1 MKNKNKIDYASAGV
15 NLHAADEALDKIKKL
30 ARATFN
36 ENVLSDIGSFGGLF
50 KPPLEKFKEPI
61 LVSSTDS
68 VGTKLKLAFMTG
80 IHNTVG
86 QCIVNHGVNDIL
98 VQGAT
103 PLFFM
108 DYLGVGVVK
117 PEIIAQIVEGL
128 TVACMENNMP
138 LLGGETAELPGFY
151 KPGEYDLVGTI
162 VGMVDRNKIVD
173 GSAITEG
180 NIIYGLPSVGLH
192 TNGYSLARK
201 ICFEIAGLQADS
213 YVEEIKGKI
222 GLELLKVHRS
232 YLKSITQLM
241 NEVNIK
247 GMAHITGG
255 GIAGN
260 LIRII
265 PKNLKAVLKKD
276 SWPNLPI
283 FEYLQRQGGV
293 ADNDMFDAFN
303 MGIGYIVV
311 VDKSDIT
318 KTEEVLANL
327 NQEFYRIGAIEK
339 GVREVG
345 IK

>member
-1 MKNKNKIDYASAGV
+1 MENKNKIDYASAGV
-15 NLHAADEALDKIKKL
+15 DLQAADEALNKIKKL
-30 ARATFN
+30 ARTTFN
-36 ENVLSDIGSFGGLF
+36 DNVLSDIGSFGGLY
-50 KPPLEKFKEPI
+50 KPPLEKFENPV

-86 QCIVNHGVNDIL
+86 QCIVNHCVNDIL
-98 VQGAT
+98 VQGAM

-108 DYLGVGVVK
+108 DYIGVGVLK
-117 PEIIAQIVEGL
+117 PEVVAQIVEGL
-128 TVACMENNMP
+128 TIACRENDMP

-151 KPGEYDLVGTI
+151 NPGEYDLVGTI
-162 VGMVDRNKIVD
+162 VGMVDRDKIVD
-173 GSAITEG
+173 GLTITAG

-201 ICFEIAGLQADS
+201 ICFEMAGLQADS

-222 GLELLKVHRS
+222 GPELLNVHRS
-232 YLKSITQLM
+232 YLKPVTRLM
-241 NEVNIK
+241 KEIDVK

-265 PKNLKAVLKKD
+265 PENLRAVLKVE
-276 SWPNLPI
+276 SWPDLPI
-283 FEYLQRQGGV
+283 FEYLQKQGSV

-311 VDKSDIT
+311 VDESDT
-318 KTEEVLANL
+318 GKTEKTLSNL
-327 NQEFYRIGAIEK
+327 NQEFYRIGEVEK
-339 GVREVG
+339 GVREVV